1 MFYPS
6 EQSKFNFPVTTKKT
20 DKFNKDSDDG
30 WVEYHR
36 DETKVY
42 LKKTIGGTTQYR
54 EVRK

>member
-20 DKFNKDSDDG
+20 DKFNKDGDDG
-30 WVEYHR
+30 WVEYSR
-36 DETKVY
+36 DETMVY